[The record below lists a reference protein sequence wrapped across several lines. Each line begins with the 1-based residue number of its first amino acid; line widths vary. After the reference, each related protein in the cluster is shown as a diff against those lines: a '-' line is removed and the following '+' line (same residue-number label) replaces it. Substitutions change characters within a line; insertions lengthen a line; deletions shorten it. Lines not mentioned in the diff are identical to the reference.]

1 MLYNVD
7 QIAERLQISKSAV
20 RNRIFDKGIK
30 KIKTKNGRVFF
41 SEYQIEAIANET
53 KMYYPLKTIVTYHI
67 YESKINQL

>member
-1 MLYNVD
+1 VD